1 MSEVTLVCF
10 GDFCFMLASAGID
23 VACMI
28 QACPDT
34 GGGAESVL
42 RTSGR
47 FPLLPC
53 PRISAYAHLFISTL
67 EVANSLKRPMWKSHR
82 CSKAPSDRTAQLHCI
97 YMRAACHA
105 AEGFRS
111 LCERYFSDLVRLRRI
126 KFRC

>member
-1 MSEVTLVCF
+1 MTLVCF

-82 CSKAPSDRTAQLHCI
+82 CSKAPRYATCFRRFGYQVDLLSTQSDTKL
-97 YMRAACHA
+97 
-105 AEGFRS
+105 
-111 LCERYFSDLVRLRRI
+111 YFLVDQRCGTFWSTQSRLPS
-126 KFRC
+126 